1 MIFRPSYGREDSQ
14 MTAVPRIL
22 TAKEVADYLR
32 CHIST
37 VYRLAKT
44 GKLPG
49 FRLGADW
56 RFRED
61 ALQNW
66 LDVELNSGNG
76 DLAELGIN
84 APDAR
89 SRVA

>member
-1 MIFRPSYGREDSQ
+1 MPAASK
-14 MTAVPRIL
+14 IL

-61 ALQNW
+61 ALQSW
-66 LDVELNSGNG
+66 LDVELKSENTT
-76 DLAELGIN
+76 ELQEMGIQG
-84 APDAR
+84 PDQR
-89 SRVA
+89 TRVA

>member
-1 MIFRPSYGREDSQ
+1 MA
-14 MTAVPRIL
+14 AVARIL

-66 LDVELNSGNG
+66 LDVELNSGNS
-76 DLAELGIN
+76 DELAELGI
-84 APDAR
+84 AR
-89 SRVA
+89 PEARGRLA

>member
-1 MIFRPSYGREDSQ
+1 MPAASK
-14 MTAVPRIL
+14 IL

-61 ALQNW
+61 ALQSW
-66 LDVELNSGNG
+66 LDVELKSENPT
-76 DLAELGIN
+76 ELQEMGIQP
-84 APDAR
+84 PDQR
-89 SRVA
+89 TRIV

>member
-1 MIFRPSYGREDSQ
+1 MA
-14 MTAVPRIL
+14 AVPRIL

-37 VYRLAKT
+37 VYRLAKG

-66 LDVELNSGNG
+66 LDVELNSGSNS
-76 DLAELGIN
+76 DLAELGIHP
-84 APDAR
+84 PDAR

>member
-1 MIFRPSYGREDSQ
+1 M
-14 MTAVPRIL
+14 AAAPRIM

-37 VYRLAKT
+37 VYRLAKNH
-44 GKLPG
+44 KLPG

-61 ALQNW
+61 AIQSW
-66 LDVELNSGNG
+66 LDNELKSGG
-76 DLAELGIN
+76 ASDLAEYGI
-84 APDAR
+84 APAMVR

>member
-1 MIFRPSYGREDSQ
+1 
-14 MTAVPRIL
+14 MTAASKIL

-37 VYRLAKT
+37 VYRLAKN

-66 LDVELNSGNG
+66 LDIELKSGG
-76 DLAELGIN
+76 GSELAELGIQTPETRGRL
-84 APDAR
+84 A
-89 SRVA
+89 

>member
-1 MIFRPSYGREDSQ
+1 MA
-14 MTAVPRIL
+14 AVPRIL

-66 LDVELNSGNG
+66 LDVELHSGNS
-76 DLAELGIN
+76 DLAELGI
-84 APDAR
+84 ALPDER

>member
-1 MIFRPSYGREDSQ
+1 MA
-14 MTAVPRIL
+14 AVPRIM

-37 VYRLAKT
+37 VYRLAKN

-66 LDVELNSGNG
+66 LDVELTSANDSE
-76 DLAELGIN
+76 LQELGL
-84 APDAR
+84 DAR
-89 SRVA
+89 SRVASDRV

>member
-1 MIFRPSYGREDSQ
+1 
-14 MTAVPRIL
+14 MTAASKIL

-66 LDVELNSGNG
+66 LDVELKSGNNSE
-76 DLAELGIN
+76 LAELGIQ
-84 APDAR
+84 PSDVR
-89 SRVA
+89 TRVA

>member
-1 MIFRPSYGREDSQ
+1 
-14 MTAVPRIL
+14 MTAASKIL

-66 LDVELNSGNG
+66 LDVELKSGNNSE
-76 DLAELGIN
+76 LAELGIQ
-84 APDAR
+84 PSDVR

>member
-1 MIFRPSYGREDSQ
+1 MAMDTVSK
-14 MTAVPRIL
+14 IL
-22 TAKEVADYLR
+22 TAKEVADYFR

-44 GKLPG
+44 RRLPA

-61 ALQNW
+61 ALQAW
-66 LDVELNSGNG
+66 LDE
-76 DLAELGIN
+76 ELGSNGEIDLDRLAMDDN
-84 APDAR
+84 PPKRRHADGE
-89 SRVA
+89 SI

>member
-1 MIFRPSYGREDSQ
+1 MPAAS
-14 MTAVPRIL
+14 RIL

-61 ALQNW
+61 ALQSW
-66 LDVELNSGNG
+66 LDVELKSENSGE
-76 DLAELGIN
+76 LAELGIQ
-84 APDAR
+84 PSDER

>member
-1 MIFRPSYGREDSQ
+1 MASASK
-14 MTAVPRIL
+14 IL

-66 LDVELNSGNG
+66 VNVELKSGNND
-76 DLAELGIN
+76 DLEELGIRPPETRN
-84 APDAR
+84 
-89 SRVA
+89 RVS

>member
-1 MIFRPSYGREDSQ
+1 MA
-14 MTAVPRIL
+14 AVPRIL

-37 VYRLAKT
+37 VYRLAKS

-66 LDVELNSGNG
+66 LDVELNSGSNG
-76 DLAELGIN
+76 DFAELGIH
-84 APDAR
+84 PPEAR

>member
-1 MIFRPSYGREDSQ
+1 
-14 MTAVPRIL
+14 MTAASKIL

-66 LDVELNSGNG
+66 LDVELKSGNNPE
-76 DLAELGIN
+76 LEELGIQP
-84 APDAR
+84 PDTRNRLA
-89 SRVA
+89 

>member
-1 MIFRPSYGREDSQ
+1 MAG
-14 MTAVPRIL
+14 APRIL

-37 VYRLAKT
+37 VYRLVKT

-66 LDVELNSGNG
+66 LDAELKNG
-76 DLAELGIN
+76 SELAELGIDP
-84 APDAR
+84 ADAR
-89 SRVA
+89 SRIA

>member
-1 MIFRPSYGREDSQ
+1 MA
-14 MTAVPRIL
+14 AVPRIL

-61 ALQNW
+61 ALQSW

-76 DLAELGIN
+76 DLADLGIQL
-84 APDAR
+84 PDAR
-89 SRVA
+89 NRVA

>member
-1 MIFRPSYGREDSQ
+1 MA
-14 MTAVPRIL
+14 AVPRIL

-66 LDVELNSGNG
+66 LDVELNSGA
-76 DLAELGIN
+76 DLSELGIQN
-84 APDAR
+84 PDPR

>member
-1 MIFRPSYGREDSQ
+1 
-14 MTAVPRIL
+14 MTAASKIL

-66 LDVELNSGNG
+66 LDVELKAGNNPE
-76 DLAELGIN
+76 LEELGIQ
-84 APDAR
+84 PSDVR
-89 SRVA
+89 TRVA

>member
-1 MIFRPSYGREDSQ
+1 MPAASK
-14 MTAVPRIL
+14 IL

-61 ALQNW
+61 ALQSW
-66 LDVELNSGNG
+66 LDIELKSENPNG
-76 DLAELGIN
+76 LQEIGIQP
-84 APDAR
+84 PDVR
-89 SRVA
+89 TRVA

>member
-1 MIFRPSYGREDSQ
+1 MA
-14 MTAVPRIL
+14 AVSRIL

-37 VYRLAKT
+37 VYRLAKS

-61 ALQNW
+61 ALQSW
-66 LDVELNSGNG
+66 LDVELKSGSG
-76 DLAELGIN
+76 DLAELGIEPPGPSE
-84 APDAR
+84 ATSSEEPR
-89 SRVA
+89 R

>member
-1 MIFRPSYGREDSQ
+1 MGA
-14 MTAVPRIL
+14 TPRIL

-66 LDVELNSGNG
+66 LDVELNSGNSG
-76 DLAELGIN
+76 TLSELGIN
-84 APDAR
+84 PQEAR

>member
-1 MIFRPSYGREDSQ
+1 
-14 MTAVPRIL
+14 MTEVSRIL

-37 VYRLAKT
+37 VYRLAKN
-44 GKLPG
+44 GKLPA

-66 LDVELNSGNG
+66 LDAELKSGH
-76 DLAELGIN
+76 DQELKDLGIN
-84 APDAR
+84 PHDVR
-89 SRVA
+89 GRKSRD

>member
-1 MIFRPSYGREDSQ
+1 MA
-14 MTAVPRIL
+14 AVTRIL

-76 DLAELGIN
+76 DLAELGIQ
-84 APDAR
+84 APDPRGRAGE
-89 SRVA
+89 

>member
-1 MIFRPSYGREDSQ
+1 MPAASK
-14 MTAVPRIL
+14 IL

-37 VYRLAKT
+37 VYRLAKN

-61 ALQNW
+61 ALQSW
-66 LDVELNSGNG
+66 LDLELKSENSS
-76 DLAELGIN
+76 ELQEIGIQ
-84 APDAR
+84 PSHER
-89 SRVA
+89 TRVA

>member
-1 MIFRPSYGREDSQ
+1 
-14 MTAVPRIL
+14 MTAASKIL

-66 LDVELNSGNG
+66 LDVELKSGNNG
-76 DLAELGIN
+76 ELEELGIQP
-84 APDAR
+84 PDAR
-89 SRVA
+89 SRLA

>member
-1 MIFRPSYGREDSQ
+1 MA
-14 MTAVPRIL
+14 AVPRIL

-66 LDVELNSGNG
+66 LDLELHSGNG
-76 DLAELGIN
+76 DLAELGLSL
-84 APDAR
+84 PDER

>member
-1 MIFRPSYGREDSQ
+1 

-76 DLAELGIN
+76 DLAELGIT
-84 APDAR
+84 APEAR

>member
-1 MIFRPSYGREDSQ
+1 MAS
-14 MTAVPRIL
+14 VPRIL

-76 DLAELGIN
+76 DLSELGIQ
-84 APDAR
+84 APEPR
-89 SRVA
+89 SVAERN

>member
-1 MIFRPSYGREDSQ
+1 MAE
-14 MTAVPRIL
+14 VPRIL

-37 VYRLAKT
+37 VYRLAKN
-44 GKLPG
+44 GKLPA

-61 ALQNW
+61 VLQNW
-66 LDVELNSGNG
+66 LDAELKSGN
-76 DLAELGIN
+76 DQELKDLGIRS
-84 APDAR
+84 APMLR
-89 SRVA
+89 GRKSRD

>member
-1 MIFRPSYGREDSQ
+1 MPAASK
-14 MTAVPRIL
+14 IL

-66 LDVELNSGNG
+66 LDVELKSGKDG
-76 DLAELGIN
+76 ELEELGIQP
-84 APDAR
+84 PDAR
-89 SRVA
+89 TRIA

>member
-1 MIFRPSYGREDSQ
+1 MNLKRHATEEPE
-14 MTAVPRIL
+14 MAAVPRIM

-37 VYRLAKT
+37 VYRLAKN

-66 LDVELNSGNG
+66 LDVELNTASES
-76 DLAELGIN
+76 ELQEMGL
-84 APDAR
+84 DAR

>member
-1 MIFRPSYGREDSQ
+1 MASVS
-14 MTAVPRIL
+14 RIL

-66 LDVELNSGNG
+66 LDVELNSGG
-76 DLAELGIN
+76 SELAEMGIQPPEHRGPTAEEN
-84 APDAR
+84 
-89 SRVA
+89 

>member
-1 MIFRPSYGREDSQ
+1 MNLTSVKRLEDSD
-14 MTAVPRIL
+14 MAAVSRIM

-37 VYRLAKT
+37 VYRLAKN

-66 LDVELNSGNG
+66 LDVELTS
-76 DLAELGIN
+76 ASASELEEMGL
-84 APDAR
+84 DR

>member
-1 MIFRPSYGREDSQ
+1 MA
-14 MTAVPRIL
+14 AVPRIM

-37 VYRLAKT
+37 VYRLAKN

-66 LDVELNSGNG
+66 LDVELNSANES
-76 DLAELGIN
+76 ELQALGL
-84 APDAR
+84 DAR
-89 SRVA
+89 SRVADRV

>member
-1 MIFRPSYGREDSQ
+1 MAAAS
-14 MTAVPRIL
+14 RIL

-61 ALQNW
+61 ALQSW
-66 LDVELNSGNG
+66 LDVELGSGNNSE
-76 DLAELGIN
+76 LEELGIQPPETRGRT
-84 APDAR
+84 A
-89 SRVA
+89 

>member
-1 MIFRPSYGREDSQ
+1 MASASK
-14 MTAVPRIL
+14 IL

-66 LDVELNSGNG
+66 LDVELKSGNND
-76 DLAELGIN
+76 DLEELGIQPPETRN
-84 APDAR
+84 
-89 SRVA
+89 RVS